1 MTAEET
7 LEIVSKQWCSLED
20 LMKISQVGRNSA
32 LKIKRNI
39 RDKLTK
45 QGYMV
50 PKHVVPMKEVV
61 DYLDINISYLESRI
75 KKGDMKLIEELD
87 TSVNGKIKCRK
98 TDILFYRI
106 PTFYFTIYNLIEYR
120 IVNTLQD
127 EYFNSNCNTLTNP
140 HTS

>member
-20 LMKISQVGRNSA
+20 IMKISQVGRNSA

-39 RDKLTK
+39 REKLTK
-45 QGYMV
+45 QGYIV

-75 KKGDMKLIEELD
+75 KK
-87 TSVNGKIKCRK
+87 
-98 TDILFYRI
+98 
-106 PTFYFTIYNLIEYR
+106 
-120 IVNTLQD
+120 
-127 EYFNSNCNTLTNP
+127 
-140 HTS
+140 

>member
-7 LEIVSKQWCSLED
+7 IEIVSKQWCSLED

-32 LKIKRNI
+32 PKIKRNI
-39 RDKLTK
+39 REKLTK

-75 KKGDMKLIEELD
+75 KKG
-87 TSVNGKIKCRK
+87 
-98 TDILFYRI
+98 
-106 PTFYFTIYNLIEYR
+106 
-120 IVNTLQD
+120 
-127 EYFNSNCNTLTNP
+127 
-140 HTS
+140 

>member
-7 LEIVSKQWCSLED
+7 LEIISKQWCSLED

-39 RDKLTK
+39 REKLTK

-61 DYLDINISYLESRI
+61 YYLDINISYLESRI
-75 KKGDMKLIEELD
+75 KKG
-87 TSVNGKIKCRK
+87 
-98 TDILFYRI
+98 
-106 PTFYFTIYNLIEYR
+106 
-120 IVNTLQD
+120 
-127 EYFNSNCNTLTNP
+127 
-140 HTS
+140 